1 MKTKVSRKA
10 KQLASALL
18 TTLVICSIFSLFVM
32 YYLSLIEQ
40 QNFLS
45 YRSQAWNM
53 AIAVTE
59 AGIEDGLE
67 QLNLNSTNLVA
78 DGWTAQGIGTYMR
91 SNTLPDGNSYTVMII
106 ATNIFQPYVISRS
119 YVQTATMVPQGV
131 ATVLFATVNG
141 SPSSS
146 PSVTTRAVQVTCGK
160 DNMFNGAM
168 IAKNS
173 IDLHGNGITT
183 DSFDSSDP
191 TKSTNGMPDPAKY
204 KGDKGDIASNSGL
217 VDSLSLGNANIY
229 GHAHTGSTNSSDIY
243 IGPNGAVGSHT
254 WQTSNKGCEAGW
266 WLPDANFTFP
276 DTTYPSTAGYLTP
289 TGGTIVTSSTLSSTN
304 NTTSATWPGSGTSP
318 ITTNYTASSSS
329 FPPAPGTYVG
339 AVTKSGTMYYFH
351 TLPIVNYT
359 YPLVT
364 TSTVYSTN
372 SYDHI
377 LFGAT
382 GPYTNY
388 YKATDLSGSTY
399 VAGSNVVLALP
410 NGLSMSSGDTFTI
423 GQDANVV
430 VYSAGTSL
438 TIGGNGVLNQG
449 GYAGDFVLLAAPS
462 VTSFSVSGNGGFSGV
477 LVAPNANVT
486 MNGGGSSSLTDFYG
500 SMMVN
505 SVTMNGHLN
514 FHYDEALAKGPANG
528 RYLITA
534 WNEVP

>member
-91 SNTLPDGNSYTVMII
+91 SNTLPDGNSYTVTII

-119 YVQTATMVPQGV
+119 YVQTSTMVPQGV
-131 ATVLFATVNG
+131 ATILFATVNG
-141 SPSSS
+141 SPGSS

-160 DNMFNGAM
+160 DNMFNGAL
-168 IAKNS
+168 IAKHS
-173 IDLHGNGITT
+173 INLNGNGIMT

-191 TKSTNGMPDPAKY
+191 TKSTNGQYDPAKY
-204 KGDKGDIASNSGL
+204 KGDKGDIASNGGL
-217 VDSLSLGNANIY
+217 VDTLNVGNANIY
-229 GHAHTGSTNSSDIY
+229 GHAHTGSTNSDTIY
-243 IGPNGAVGSHT
+243 VGPNGAVGSHT
-254 WQTSNKGCEAGW
+254 WQSSNKGIEAGW

-289 TGGTIVTSSTLSSTN
+289 TGGVWVSTSTSN
-304 NTTSATWPGSGTSP
+304 YTTTAVSLTWPGPST
-318 ITTNYTASSSS
+318 TKTNYNTMSSTT
-329 FPPAPGTYVG
+329 PPLPGTYLW
-339 AVTKSGTMYYFH
+339 VTKSGTTY
-351 TLPIVNYT
+351 TWAVGIVSYD
-359 YPLVT
+359 YPVSNT
-364 TSTVYSTN
+364 ATVYSTN

-377 LFGAT
+377 LVGAD

-388 YKATDLSGSTY
+388 YTASDLSGTTY
-399 VAGSNVVLALP
+399 VTGSNVVLALP
-410 NGLSMSSGDTFTI
+410 NGLNMSGGDTFTV
-423 GQDANVV
+423 GQGGNIV
-430 VYSAGTSL
+430 VYSGGTSC
-438 TIGGNGVLNQG
+438 TIGGNGVLNE
-449 GYAGDFVLLAAPS
+449 AGQAADFSLYAAPS
-462 VTSFSVSGNGGFSGV
+462 VTSFSLGGNSGFTGV
-477 LVAPNANVT
+477 LVAPNANLSL
-486 MNGGGSSSLTDFYG
+486 NGGGSTLTDFYG
-500 SMMVN
+500 SLMVN

-514 FHYDEALAKGPANG
+514 FHYDEALSKGPANG